1 MLCAGVVVVE
11 KLMGAEAVGGVGVP
25 ALVPV
30 FGEALLDNGLIGAA
44 GGQAECDDGKK
55 KAHTDEGMGRRYDGL
70 RCGSHS
76 GETPVPSV
84 SIR

>member
-1 MLCAGVVVVE
+1 MRCAGVVVVE
-11 KLMGAEAVGGVGVP
+11 KLMGAEALGGVGITT
-25 ALVPV
+25 LVPV

-44 GGQAECDDGKK
+44 GGQADCGDGKK

-70 RCGSHS
+70 RRGSHS
-76 GETPVPSV
+76 GETPVPSA